1 MKFTGGTSTAT
12 TVYAPNAD
20 VTMSGNGNFYG
31 SVLSRKFTDTG
42 GASVHYD
49 RSLATKFQTLGN
61 HVMSS
66 FSWQKY

>member
-1 MKFTGGTSTAT
+1 MI
-12 TVYAPNAD
+12 YAPNAK
-20 VTMSGNGNFYG
+20 VVMHGNADFYG
-31 SVLSRKFTDTG
+31 SVLSNTFLDTG

-49 RSLATKFQTLGN
+49 RSLANKLTTLGS

>member
-1 MKFTGGTSTAT
+1 MHG
-12 TVYAPNAD
+12 NAD
-20 VTMSGNGNFYG
+20 FYG
-31 SVLSRKFTDTG
+31 SVLSNTFVDTG

-49 RSLATKFQTLGN
+49 RSLANKLTTLGS

>member
-1 MKFTGGTSTAT
+1 MAVSLSFPAAAT
-12 TVYAPNAD
+12 IYAPNAN
-20 VTMSGNGNFYG
+20 VSMHGNADFYG
-31 SVLSRKFTDTG
+31 SILSGQFTDTG

-49 RSLATKFQTLGN
+49 RSLATKFVVMGN

>member
-1 MKFTGGTSTAT
+1 MVGGSTDTAAT
-12 TVYAPNAD
+12 IYAPKALVDMNGNAD
-20 VTMSGNGNFYG
+20 FYG
-31 SVLSRKFTDTG
+31 SILSERFKDNG

-49 RSLATKFQTLGN
+49 RSLAKKFFTVGN